1 MPYKIANGISTL
13 SLPGQETAR
22 RKRQR
27 EKGIGILSAG
37 GMKPFRP
44 RHSMKTVLDL
54 SVEKQKGSATDAAE
68 AALSFLSPAAM
79 IRDALSRAVT
89 GRATKRVG
97 LGARWRKA
105 VAATAG
111 GAGEGIGDEVRA
123 SGQQQ
128 SGAGGGGESAID
140 GSMMSALSGAPPPN
154 GFALSPTK
162 VDLRRRGEPT
172 VAFKEI
178 RRRVAASGR
187 SIVSVRGGGS
197 LNTQLDVH
205 DPIHR
210 LQHDRIGDHVDAL
223 SGVSREE
230 EGKSWWLAR
239 QGPPSRPSMVT
250 RRRKNP
256 CNVVHPITASLY
268 LHTSN

>member
-27 EKGIGILSAG
+27 EEGIGILGAVL
-37 GMKPFRP
+37 KPFRP

-54 SVEKQKGSATDAAE
+54 SVEKQKGITTDAAE

-97 LGARWRKA
+97 LGSRWRKA
-105 VAATAG
+105 VAATV

-128 SGAGGGGESAID
+128 SGAGGGESAID
-140 GSMMSALSGAPPPN
+140 GSMMSALSGAPPHN

-210 LQHDRIGDHVDAL
+210 LQHDVHHIGDHVDAL
-223 SGVSREE
+223 SGVRREEEEEEE
-230 EGKSWWLAR
+230 EGKSWLAR
-239 QGPPSRPSMVT
+239 QGPPSSPSTVT
-250 RRRKNP
+250 CRRKNP
-256 CNVVHPITASLY
+256 
-268 LHTSN
+268 